1 MGPTRTTRAARR
13 HRARSAD
20 ESGAGATGRRLL
32 ARVRAAASRFVTC
45 FAGSPSYLS
54 EEGACRYHESGAPAP
69 RGVVAE
75 DVDRCAAGVHCRAQH
90 DGLALVAVLAF
101 RALSAATQST
111 DDLARANRAQHF
123 QQDADMYHD
132 GLRAYLYAAAL
143 AGDYDGVDEQ
153 GVLAAVASDNRRS
166 SRGSS
171 HQSKGAGRD
180 RTTIGTAAM
189 LHAPARHDSAH
200 DAAIEIQTLARS

>member
-1 MGPTRTTRAARR
+1 M
-13 HRARSAD
+13 
-20 ESGAGATGRRLL
+20 
-32 ARVRAAASRFVTC
+32 
-45 FAGSPSYLS
+45 
-54 EEGACRYHESGAPAP
+54 
-69 RGVVAE
+69 
-75 DVDRCAAGVHCRAQH
+75 
-90 DGLALVAVLAF
+90 AVLAF

-166 SRGSS
+166 SRG
-171 HQSKGAGRD
+171 
-180 RTTIGTAAM
+180 
-189 LHAPARHDSAH
+189 
-200 DAAIEIQTLARS
+200 